1 VRLPTERAGTLLVF
15 KSYDDMS
22 YGLVVGASSP
32 MRVADVVRNP

>member
-1 VRLPTERAGTLLVF
+1 LPSERAGTLLVF

-22 YGLVVGASSP
+22 FGLVVGASGP